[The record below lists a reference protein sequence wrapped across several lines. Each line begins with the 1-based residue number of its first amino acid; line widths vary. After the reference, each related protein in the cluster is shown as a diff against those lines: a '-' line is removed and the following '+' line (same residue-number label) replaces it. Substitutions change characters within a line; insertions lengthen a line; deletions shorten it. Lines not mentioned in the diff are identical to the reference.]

1 MSCSTSEV
9 LLICVPAD
17 SEQVCQQD
25 LFDRH
30 RGTTRGCA
38 VPMRSPKPS
47 LDMAI
52 VDKAAAKAE
61 PVVTMLY
68 IISRAQDEKQKRT
81 IPAHRASI
89 MSERGSRQVVRHMLF
104 VPNVGVL
111 AI

>member
-1 MSCSTSEV
+1 
-9 LLICVPAD
+9 
-17 SEQVCQQD
+17 
-25 LFDRH
+25 
-30 RGTTRGCA
+30 
-38 VPMRSPKPS
+38 
-47 LDMAI
+47 MAI

-89 MSERGSRQVVRHMLF
+89 MSERGSRQVVRHTLF